1 MTPFKKYGLLENG
14 SIQRLWYDDEEPRHI
29 ENIEGYDYLLY
40 DKIELN
46 ENGTLKR
53 IGLHIGKIIAQADT
67 IEELEA
73 IKNEI

>member
-1 MTPFKKYGLLENG
+1 MVEHRKYALLENG
-14 SIQRLWYDDEEPRHI
+14 SIQSLYYDDVEMRHI

-40 DKIELN
+40 DKIDISD
-46 ENGTLKR
+46 NGDIR
-53 IGLHIGKIIAQADT
+53 SIGLFLGKIIQEADT